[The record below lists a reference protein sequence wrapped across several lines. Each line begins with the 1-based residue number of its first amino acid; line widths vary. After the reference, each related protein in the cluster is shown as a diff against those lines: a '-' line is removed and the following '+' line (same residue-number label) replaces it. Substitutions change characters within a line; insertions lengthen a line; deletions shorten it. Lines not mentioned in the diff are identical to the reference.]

1 MHVVHSRK
9 KKCKMFITANF
20 IHTQI
25 GSSSQNTW
33 THIYPSAPPSP
44 PPIFSFLSIS
54 HYFVLVS
61 TSSFFPCAF
70 LSHIFFLF
78 YFAIRLIL
86 FGVVALQFLFFR
98 WTVWHN
104 LDVSFH
110 IIFNFFPYSPAAPSI
125 GSSIHFCYLLYFCW
139 CCLSVHCFGLLC
151 STRLCSMLHAP
162 CFYSCELANG
172 ANLRFNGTSTEIN
185 CNNT

>member
-9 KKCKMFITANF
+9 KNVKCLSLPILY
-20 IHTQI
+20 IHKLDLLLK
-25 GSSSQNTW
+25 
-33 THIYPSAPPSP
+33 THGHTYIQVRPHRPLPFLVFSLSLT
-44 PPIFSFLSIS
+44 ISFSFQLLL
-54 HYFVLVS
+54 FCRAL
-61 TSSFFPCAF
+61 FCR
-70 LSHIFFLF
+70 IFFLF

-162 CFYSCELANG
+162 CFSSCELANG